1 MPGVNEVL
9 DYELDKAEADAVL
22 DKADW
27 LFCLDFNHFS
37 RTKTM
42 AAKLFSL
49 SIPKILIDHHEEPDE
64 AAFAY
69 GNSNPGKSSTCE
81 MIYDLIVNPTIE
93 TKSIQHC

>member
-1 MPGVNEVL
+1 MLTVISPTNWARWVNWMPGANEVL
-9 DYELDKAEADAVL
+9 DYELNKAEADAVL

-49 SIPKILIDHHEEPDE
+49 DITKILIDHHEEPDE

-69 GNSNPGKSSTCE
+69 GNSNPGQKL
-81 MIYDLIVNPTIE
+81 YL
-93 TKSIQHC
+93 